1 MSSERYSRNN
11 HLFLNRTNR
20 RSTLF
25 FQNHTLNAINGS
37 NPIPRDLR
45 VLLNLYI
52 SMYNGICQE
61 INILHEDLETVQN
74 NMQEIIRM
82 ILDDNQINR
91 SNTRSPTP
99 MPTPTSILNE
109 NQNRSSSNIF
119 QRRRQEQRG
128 RQDPQQPLQTN
139 EEPIIRLDANDQNRI
154 YINNVPY
161 IIENVEYYN
170 TTSLTDTTRPTTS
183 TSRGILDT
191 FFSPISV
198 YPTSQQIQN
207 SVRILK
213 YNEIQNPL
221 NLSCPIS
228 LESFDELDEVSQIIY
243 CGHIFNTGSLNQ
255 WFRNN
260 VRCPVC
266 RYDIRTNQSS
276 EEDQEE
282 EEEDEIPPLIPLT
295 QRERNPLVRRTSNLF
310 DTLDN
315 TQEIENLLQTAVD
328 SLSNVLI
335 NGSTDPQNRRD
346 LSNNSVNSTFFDS
359 SNNLF
364 ILETLFSLPR
374 DFRY

>member
-11 HLFLNRTNR
+11 HSFLNRTNR

-25 FQNHTLNAINGS
+25 FQNHTLNAINNS
-37 NPIPRDLR
+37 NTISRDMR

-52 SMYNGICQE
+52 SMYNDIRQE

-74 NMQEIIRM
+74 NMQDIIRM
-82 ILDDNQINR
+82 ILDDIQTNP
-91 SNTRSPTP
+91 SNART
-99 MPTPTSILNE
+99 PTPTSILNE

-119 QRRRQEQRG
+119 QRRRQEER
-128 RQDPQQPLQTN
+128 QQPVQTN
-139 EEPIIRLDANDQNRI
+139 EEAIIRLDANDQNRI

-161 IIENVEYYN
+161 IIENIEYYN
-170 TTSLTDTTRPTTS
+170 TPSLTDTTRPTT
-183 TSRGILDT
+183 TRGILDT
-191 FFSPISV
+191 FFSPVSV
-198 YPTSQQIQN
+198 YPSEQQIQH

-228 LESFDELDEVSQIIY
+228 LENFNEEDEVCQIIY

-266 RYDIRTNQSS
+266 RYDIRTNQLS
-276 EEDQEE
+276 
-282 EEEDEIPPLIPLT
+282 EEDEIPPLIPLT
-295 QRERNPLVRRTSNLF
+295 QRDRNPLVRRTSTLF

-315 TQEIENLLQTAVD
+315 TEEIENLLQTAVD

-335 NGSTDPQNRRD
+335 NGGQDI
-346 LSNNSVNSTFFDS
+346 SNNSFNSTYFDS

>member
-1 MSSERYSRNN
+1 MSSERYPRNN
-11 HLFLNRTNR
+11 HSFLNRINR
-20 RSTLF
+20 RSSLF
-25 FQNHTLNAINGS
+25 FQNHTLNAINSS
-37 NPIPRDLR
+37 NPIPQDLR

-52 SMYNGICQE
+52 SMYNDIRQE

-74 NMQEIIRM
+74 NMQDVIRM
-82 ILDDNQINR
+82 ILDNMDANR
-91 SNTRSPTP
+91 SNTR
-99 MPTPTSILNE
+99 TPTTTHIINE
-109 NQNRSSSNIF
+109 NQNRSLSNIF
-119 QRRRQEQRG
+119 QTLGQRQRRQEV
-128 RQDPQQPLQTN
+128 
-139 EEPIIRLDANDQNRI
+139 EEEAIIRLDANDQNRI
-154 YINNVPY
+154 YINNIPY
-161 IIENVEYYN
+161 IIENIEYYN
-170 TTSLTDTTRPTTS
+170 TTSLTDTTRPITT
-183 TSRGILDT
+183 TREIVEP
-191 FFSPISV
+191 FFSPVSV

-228 LESFDELDEVSQIIY
+228 LENFNEEDEVSQIIY
-243 CGHIFNTGSLNQ
+243 CGHIFNTCPLNE
-255 WFRNN
+255 WFRSN

-266 RYDIRTNQSS
+266 RYDIRTNQLS
-276 EEDQEE
+276 EEED
-282 EEEDEIPPLIPLT
+282 DEIPPLIPLT
-295 QRERNPLVRRTSNLF
+295 QRERNSLINRTSTLF

-328 SLSNVLI
+328 NLSNVLT
-335 NGSTDPQNRRD
+335 NGSTGPQNRRD

>member
-1 MSSERYSRNN
+1 MSSERYPRNN
-11 HLFLNRTNR
+11 HSFLNRTNR
-20 RSTLF
+20 RSSLF
-25 FQNHTLNAINGS
+25 FQNHTLNEINSS

-52 SMYNGICQE
+52 SMYNDIRQE

-74 NMQEIIRM
+74 NMQDITRM

-91 SNTRSPTP
+91 SNTR
-99 MPTPTSILNE
+99 TPTTTHIINE
-109 NQNRSSSNIF
+109 NQNRSLSNIF
-119 QRRRQEQRG
+119 QRRREEQRV
-128 RQDPQQPLQTN
+128 RPDPQQPLQTN
-139 EEPIIRLDANDQNRI
+139 EEAIIRLDANDQNRI

-161 IIENVEYYN
+161 IIENIEYYN
-170 TTSLTDTTRPTTS
+170 SPSLTDTTIPTTS

-191 FFSPISV
+191 FFSQVSV

-228 LESFDELDEVSQIIY
+228 LENFNEEDEVCQIIY
-243 CGHIFNTGSLNQ
+243 CGHIFNTGPLNE
-255 WFRNN
+255 WFRSN

-276 EEDQEE
+276 EE
-282 EEEDEIPPLIPLT
+282 EDENEIPPLNPLT
-295 QRERNPLVRRTSNLF
+295 QREINPLINRSSTLF

-315 TQEIENLLQTAVD
+315 TEEIENLIQTVVD
-328 SLSNVLI
+328 NLSNVLI
-335 NGSTDPQNRRD
+335 NDITGSQNRTD
-346 LSNNSVNSTFFDS
+346 LSNNLLNYHFADS

>member
-11 HLFLNRTNR
+11 HSFLNRTNR

-25 FQNHTLNAINGS
+25 FQNHTLNAINNS
-37 NPIPRDLR
+37 NTIPRDMR

-52 SMYNGICQE
+52 SMYNDIRQE

-74 NMQEIIRM
+74 NMQDIIRM
-82 ILDDNQINR
+82 ILDDNQTNR
-91 SNTRSPTP
+91 SNTST
-99 MPTPTSILNE
+99 PTPTSILNE

-119 QRRRQEQRG
+119 QRRRQEERQR
-128 RQDPQQPLQTN
+128 QQPVQTN
-139 EEPIIRLDANDQNRI
+139 EEAIIRLDANVQNRI

-161 IIENVEYYN
+161 IIENIEYYN
-170 TTSLTDTTRPTTS
+170 TSSLTDTTRPTT

-191 FFSPISV
+191 FFSSVSV
-198 YPTSQQIQN
+198 YPSEQQIQH

-213 YNEIQNPL
+213 YNEIENPL

-228 LESFDELDEVSQIIY
+228 LENFNQEDEVCQIIY
-243 CGHIFNTGSLNQ
+243 CGHIFNTGPLNE
-255 WFRNN
+255 WFRSN

-276 EEDQEE
+276 EE
-282 EEEDEIPPLIPLT
+282 EDEIPPLIPLR
-295 QRERNPLVRRTSNLF
+295 QRERNPLINRTSTLF

-335 NGSTDPQNRRD
+335 NGSTGPQNRRD
-346 LSNNSVNSTFFDS
+346 LSNNSFNSTYFDS

>member
-25 FQNHTLNAINGS
+25 FQNHTLNAINNS
-37 NPIPRDLR
+37 NTISRDLR

-52 SMYNGICQE
+52 SMYNNIRQE

-91 SNTRSPTP
+91 SNTSTP
-99 MPTPTSILNE
+99 ILNE

-119 QRRRQEQRG
+119 QRQRQEQRE
-128 RQDPQQPLQTN
+128 RQQPLQTN
-139 EEPIIRLDANDQNRI
+139 EEAIIRLDANDQNRI

-161 IIENVEYYN
+161 IIENIEYYN
-170 TTSLTDTTRPTTS
+170 SPSLTDTTRPTT
-183 TSRGILDT
+183 TTTTTRGILDT
-191 FFSPISV
+191 FFSPISI
-198 YPTSQQIQN
+198 YPSEQQIQH

-213 YNEIQNPL
+213 YNEIENPL

-228 LESFDELDEVSQIIY
+228 LENFNEEDEVCQIIY
-243 CGHIFNTGSLNQ
+243 CGHIFNIDPLNE
-255 WFRNN
+255 WFRSN

-266 RYDIRTNQSS
+266 RYDIRTNQLN
-276 EEDQEE
+276 EE
-282 EEEDEIPPLIPLT
+282 EEKKEDEIPALIPLT
-295 QRERNPLVRRTSNLF
+295 QGERNPLVRRTSTLF

-315 TQEIENLLQTAVD
+315 TEEIENLLQTAVD

-335 NGSTDPQNRRD
+335 NGSTRVGQD
-346 LSNNSVNSTFFDS
+346 LSNNSFNSTYFDS